1 LVVKPASARRTNVSA
16 SRHCGYC
23 RYCEQINRLKLGGR
37 GSSIGSCGASGGH
50 LHPIR
55 QAVASGCNDTKTQL
69 ILRLYKW
76 LGFTVT
82 NRVLCS
88 RRRDFQSCP
97 RALACASEGVDELY
111 DLVGA
116 VRNDEQ
122 AHDGGCKAG
131 RLQRARTQR
140 LFVLLIRLLWR
151 SHSVSRGDTG
161 ENRERASE
169 RTQEECTR
177 TAVVSVGL
185 RIGGTMPNA
194 DCRIDSQYRTK
205 EPNFWSSSER

>member
-1 LVVKPASARRTNVSA
+1 MASCWASCCSSSGVTAARSSTEELSDGVICLVVKPASARRTNVSA

-151 SHSVSRGDTG
+151 SHSVSRGAQ
-161 ENRERASE
+161 ERAERERASE
-169 RTQEECTR
+169 HKK
-177 TAVVSVGL
+177 
-185 RIGGTMPNA
+185 NA
-194 DCRIDSQYRTK
+194 HVLQ
-205 EPNFWSSSER
+205 WSRLA